1 MTTTTTKRWTGRSL
15 DARRAERR
23 EMLIAA
29 GVRLYGSQGFHG
41 TGVRAICREA
51 GLTERYFYE
60 SFANGE
66 ELLLAAFNEVIQALL
81 IQIVEADEPAKAAEH
96 RVRRMLGAYYAALR
110 AHPAAARVFLVEIV
124 GVSPGIDTAIRQS
137 MHDLS
142 TPLFAALASDRND
155 HWRGDPLLRRGIE
168 GGLLHIALD
177 WGAHNYAQSV
187 DAVINAAWPLCMAAA
202 TGFDDKPIMPL

>member
-1 MTTTTTKRWTGRSL
+1 MTTTTVKRWTGRSL

-29 GVRLYGSQGFHG
+29 GVRLYGTQGFHG

-81 IQIVEADEPAKAAEH
+81 TQIVEADEPGKSAKH

-110 AHPAAARVFLVEIV
+110 AHPAAARVFLIEIV
-124 GVSPGIDTAIRQS
+124 GVSPEIDDAIRQS

-142 TPLFAALASDRND
+142 SPLFAALASDQNG

-177 WGAHNYAQSV
+177 WGANNYVHSV
-187 DAVINAAWPLCMAAA
+187 DTVINAAWPLCLAA
-202 TGFDDKPIMPL
+202 TSRFDDEPDMSG

>member
-1 MTTTTTKRWTGRSL
+1 MTTTIAKRWTGRSL

-29 GVRLYGSQGFHG
+29 AVRLYGTQGFHG

-66 ELLLAAFNEVIQALL
+66 ELLLAAFEKVIQALL
-81 IQIVEADEPAKAAEH
+81 TQIVEADDPGKPAEH

-110 AHPAAARVFLVEIV
+110 AHPATARVFLVEIV
-124 GVSPGIDTAIRQS
+124 GVSPSIDDAIRQS

-142 TPLFAALASDRND
+142 TPLFAALASEQDG

-177 WGAHNYAQSV
+177 WGAHNYVHSV
-187 DAVINAAWPLCMAAA
+187 DTVIDAAWPLCMTAAVRSKD
-202 TGFDDKPIMPL
+202 GPDRLG

>member
-1 MTTTTTKRWTGRSL
+1 MTTTTAKRWTGQSL

-29 GVRLYGSQGFHG
+29 GVRLYGAQGFHG

-66 ELLLAAFNEVIQALL
+66 ELLLAAFNEVIQTLL
-81 IQIVEADEPAKAAEH
+81 TQIVEADEPAEPVEY

-110 AHPAAARVFLVEIV
+110 AHPSAARVFLVEIV
-124 GVSPGIDTAIRQS
+124 GVSPAIDDAIRRS

-142 TPLFAALASDRND
+142 TPLFAALASDWNG
-155 HWRGDPLLRRGIE
+155 HWRGNPLLRRGIE

-177 WGAHNYAQSV
+177 WGAHNYAHSV
-187 DAVINAAWPLCMAAA
+187 DTVIDAAWSLCMAAL
-202 TGFDDKPIMPL
+202 TKIDGEPDLS

>member
-1 MTTTTTKRWTGRSL
+1 MTTTTKRWTGRSL

-23 EMLIAA
+23 EMLVAA
-29 GVRLYGSQGFHG
+29 GVRLYGSQGFHD

-66 ELLLAAFNEVIQALL
+66 ELLLAAFNEVIRALL
-81 IQIVEADEPAKAAEH
+81 TQIVEADEPGKSAEH

-124 GVSPGIDTAIRQS
+124 GVSPSIDDAIRQS

-142 TPLFAALASDRND
+142 TPLFAALALDLNG
-155 HWRGDPLLRRGIE
+155 HWRSDPLLRRGIE

-177 WGAHNYAQSV
+177 WGAHDYAQPMNN
-187 DAVINAAWPLCMAAA
+187 VINAAWSLCMAA
-202 TGFDDKPIMPL
+202 TMRFDEGSNRSR

>member
-1 MTTTTTKRWTGRSL
+1 MTTTTAKRWTGRSL

-66 ELLLAAFNEVIQALL
+66 ELLLAAFSEVIQTLL
-81 IQIVEADEPAKAAEH
+81 TQIVEADEPGKAPEH

-110 AHPAAARVFLVEIV
+110 AHPAAAQVFLVEIV
-124 GVSPGIDTAIRQS
+124 GVSPGIDNAIRQS

-142 TPLFAALASDRND
+142 TPLFAALVSNTNG
-155 HWRGDPLLRRGIE
+155 HWSGDPLLRRGIE

-177 WGAHNYAQSV
+177 WGAHNYRHSV
-187 DAVINAAWPLCMAAA
+187 DTVINAAWPLCMAAMFR
-202 TGFDDKPIMPL
+202 FDDELDL

>member
-1 MTTTTTKRWTGRSL
+1 MTTTTKRWTGRSL

-23 EMLIAA
+23 EMLVAA

-66 ELLLAAFNEVIQALL
+66 ELLLAAFNEVIRALL
-81 IQIVEADEPAKAAEH
+81 TQIVEADEPGKPAEH

-110 AHPAAARVFLVEIV
+110 GHPAAARVFLVEIV
-124 GVSPGIDTAIRQS
+124 GVSPSVDDAIRQS

-142 TPLFAALASDRND
+142 SPLFAALASDRD
-155 HWRGDPLLRRGIE
+155 GLWRGDPLLRRGIE

-177 WGAHNYAQSV
+177 WGAHDYTYTI
-187 DAVINAAWPLCMAAA
+187 DAVINAAWLLCMAA
-202 TGFDDKPIMPL
+202 TSRFYDEPDISG